1 MNSVNLVGRLT
12 RDPEVRYTAGENA
25 TAVAKFAIAV
35 DRPTQG
41 EKKADFPSIVVFG
54 RQAENCEKYLSKGRQ
69 IAVHGRIQ
77 TGKYEDKDGR
87 AVYTTEVVANSV
99 EFLGSKSDAEKSEP
113 VKGFTQLEEDLPF

>member
-25 TAVAKFAIAV
+25 MAVAKFAIAV

-41 EKKADFPSIVVFG
+41 EKKADFLNIVIFG

-69 IAVHGRIQ
+69 VAIHGRIQ

-87 AVYTTEVVANSV
+87 MVYTTEVVATSV
-99 EFLGSKSDAEKSEP
+99 EFLGSKSDTEKSEP
-113 VKGFTQLEEDLPF
+113 VKGFTQLEEDVPF

>member
-25 TAVAKFAIAV
+25 MAVAKFAIAV

-41 EKKADFPSIVVFG
+41 EKKADFPNIVIFG
-54 RQAENCEKYLSKGRQ
+54 RQAENCEKYLSKGGQ
-69 IAVHGRIQ
+69 VAIHGRIQ

-87 AVYTTEVVANSV
+87 MVYTTEVVANSV
-99 EFLGSKSDAEKSEP
+99 EFLGSKSDAEKNGP
-113 VKGFTQLEEDLPF
+113 VKGFMQLEEDVPF

>member
-41 EKKADFPSIVVFG
+41 EKKADFPNIVVFG

-69 IAVHGRIQ
+69 VAIHGRIQ

-87 AVYTTEVVANSV
+87 MVYTTEVVANSV
-99 EFLGSKSDAEKSEP
+99 EFLGSKSDTGKSEP
-113 VKGFTQLEEDLPF
+113 VKGFTQLEEDVPF

>member
-41 EKKADFPSIVVFG
+41 EKKADFPNIVVFG

-69 IAVHGRIQ
+69 VAIHGRIQ

-87 AVYTTEVVANSV
+87 TVYTTEVVANSV
-99 EFLGSKSDAEKSEP
+99 EFIGSKSDAEKPEP
-113 VKGFTQLEEDLPF
+113 VKGFTQLEEDVPF

>member
-69 IAVHGRIQ
+69 VAIHGRIQ

-87 AVYTTEVVANSV
+87 MVYTTEVVANSV
-99 EFLGSKSDAEKSEP
+99 EFLDSKSDAEKPEH
-113 VKGFTQLEEDLPF
+113 VKGFTQLEEDVPF